1 MKGVLIRLTELT
13 YLEIG
18 FMNFVVSPNLPP
30 QTFFSV
36 MFLVCFN
43 SLKVCLVVI
52 YFNNSLLMVYW
63 FI

>member
-18 FMNFVVSPNLPP
+18 FMNFVVSTNLPP
-30 QTFFSV
+30 QPFFSV
-36 MFLVCFN
+36 MFLACFN
-43 SLKVCLVVI
+43 SLEVCLVVFC
-52 YFNNSLLMVYW
+52 FNNSLLIVYW